1 MYNYP
6 KLNKFCLNTSEEDL
20 AQELYEPCL
29 KWADRYDR
37 GVGYFTSG
45 WLAHNTVGMSDF
57 VSRGGKMR
65 LITSP
70 IISNKDHDA
79 IVSAKTVNEK
89 YKYFAK
95 AMDESVDALSRE
107 MKRDLLNAFAWMVYD
122 GIIDIKFAVPK
133 NNLDDGNFHD
143 KFGIFY
149 CGQECVSF
157 SGSQNDSIQGFSNYE
172 SIKVFCSWIEGI
184 KEFAYSDRSRFER
197 LWNNRDANLD
207 TYSIE
212 ESVKK
217 KIFILRT
224 DDRPYKKPQSK
235 NKWGHQDDA
244 IDIFLEKKNGILAMA
259 TGTGKTVTAIK
270 IIQKL
275 FADGEIERV
284 IITMYGND
292 LLDQWDKEINKWISD
307 KTRHKQYGDNKGM
320 QRFLLVPDDA
330 ILLVSR
336 DGEHLAN
343 LLKRLESAIKTAHQK
358 TLLIFDEVHGAG
370 SNSIVQSLSGRIA
383 PYTYCLGLSATPE
396 REYDEVGNDFIEAEI
411 GPVIYEFSLEDAIK
425 KGILCEFNYYA
436 LDYEL
441 SDEEKQKKSKIIG
454 TYNLKKKNKEPFD
467 VSDMYRELA
476 LINKKAQDKLVKF
489 KEFIRNNTQMLEKSI
504 IFVQDKAFGLLVQDI
519 VFKYKDKFHTY
530 YAEDESE
537 NLQKFADGE
546 IDCLITCKKVS
557 EGIDISSVTN
567 IILFAS
573 DRSRLVTT
581 QRIGRALRLDKNNPS
596 KRANVVDFI
605 IEKPASDNPEET
617 ADEARQNWLEHLS
630 TIRREENE

>member
-1 MYNYP
+1 M
-6 KLNKFCLNTSEEDL
+6 TVV
-20 AQELYEPCL
+20 
-29 KWADRYDR
+29 WAILHRD
-37 GVGYFTSG
+37 GFPI
-45 WLAHNTVGMSDF
+45 TVGMSDF
-57 VSRGGKMR
+57 ASRGGKMR
-65 LITSP
+65 LIASP

-79 IVSAKTVNEK
+79 IVSARTANEK
-89 YKYFAK
+89 YKYFAR

-107 MKRDLLNAFAWMVYD
+107 MKKDLLNAFAWMVFD
-122 GIIDIKFAVPK
+122 GIIDMKFAVPK
-133 NNLDDGNFHD
+133 NNLSDGNFHD
-143 KFGIFY
+143 KFGVFFN
-149 CGQECVSF
+149 GQECISF

-172 SIKVFCSWIEGI
+172 SIKVFCSWIDGV
-184 KEFAYSDRSRFER
+184 KEFAYSDKSRFEK
-197 LWNNRDANLD
+197 LWDNRDANLGI
-207 TYSIE
+207 YSIE
-212 ESVKK
+212 ESVRK
-217 KIFILRT
+217 KIFTLRT
-224 DDRPYKKPQSK
+224 EDRPYKKTQSK
-235 NKWGHQDDA
+235 NKWAHQDDA
-244 IDIFLEKKNGILAMA
+244 IDAFLEKKNGILAMA
-259 TGTGKTVTAIK
+259 TGTGKTVTAIR

-275 FADGEIERV
+275 FLDAAIERV

-292 LLDQWDKEINKWISD
+292 LLDQWDKEINKWILD
-307 KTRHKQYGDNKGM
+307 KTRHKHYGDNKGM

-336 DGEHLAN
+336 EGEQLAN
-343 LLKRLESAIKTAHQK
+343 LLKKLEASVKTAHQK

-370 SNSIVQSLSGRIA
+370 SNSIVQSLSGKIMQYKYR
-383 PYTYCLGLSATPE
+383 LGLSATPE
-396 REYDEVGNDFIEAEI
+396 REYDEVGNDFIETEI
-411 GPVIYEFSLEDAIK
+411 GPVIYEFSLENAIK
-425 KGILCEFNYYA
+425 KGILCEFNYHP

-454 TYNLKKKNKEPFD
+454 AYNLKKKNKEPYD
-467 VSDMYRELA
+467 VSDMYRELS

-489 KEFIRNNTQMLEKSI
+489 EDFIKNNIRMLERSI
-504 IFVQDKAFGLLVQDI
+504 IFVQDKSFGLSVQDI

-530 YAEDESE
+530 YADDESE

-581 QRIGRALRLDKNNPS
+581 QRIGRALRLDKNNPN

-605 IEKPASDNPEET
+605 IEKPESDNPEET
-617 ADEARQNWLEHLS
+617 ADEARKNWLQYLS